1 VTRRDRR
8 TVEVRREEILTATT
22 ELLDRVGL
30 AAIRVADV
38 ADALGVSPALVFY
51 HFGTKDAL
59 VADAFAHAV
68 DRDLDRLDR
77 ATAKDA
83 DPLDRLRRVLRL
95 YGPTGAA
102 TGWRLWI
109 DAWALAQREPT
120 LRRVLRRMDERWC
133 AVLRE
138 VVDDG
143 VARACSGAPT
153 RRARWSGSRRCWT
166 GCRSPPSST
175 ARSRAPSCASGSRPR
190 SPRSWAWR
198 VVISHQPV
206 RPVRRVGEAGAV
218 HPERRHVGRRTSV
231 DRQVGQQPAERG
243 RELEAVR
250 GSHPDHDGRVSRHR

>member
-1 VTRRDRR
+1 MTRRDRR

-143 VARACSGAPT
+143 VATGVFRCPDPA
-153 RRARWSGSRRCWT
+153 GSVVRVSALLDGLSVAALVYRT
-166 GCRSPPSST
+166 V
-175 ARSRAPSCASGSRPR
+175 SRAQLREWVTASV
-190 SPRSWAWR
+190 A
-198 VVISHQPV
+198 Q
-206 RPVRRVGEAGAV
+206 
-218 HPERRHVGRRTSV
+218 
-231 DRQVGQQPAERG
+231 
-243 RELEAVR
+243 ELGLE
-250 GSHPDHDGRVSRHR
+250 SRHLTPASAAGRPGR

>member
-1 VTRRDRR
+1 MTRRDRR

-143 VARACSGAPT
+143 VATGVFRCPDPA
-153 RRARWSGSRRCWT
+153 GSVVRVSALLDGLSVAALVYRT
-166 GCRSPPSST
+166 V
-175 ARSRAPSCASGSRPR
+175 SRAQLREWVTA
-190 SPRSWAWR
+190 
-198 VVISHQPV
+198 
-206 RPVRRVGEAGAV
+206 AV
-218 HPERRHVGRRTSV
+218 A
-231 DRQVGQQPAERG
+231 Q
-243 RELEAVR
+243 ELGLE
-250 GSHPDHDGRVSRHR
+250 SRHLTPASAAGTPGR

>member
-1 VTRRDRR
+1 MTRRDRR

-143 VARACSGAPT
+143 VATGAFRCPDP
-153 RRARWSGSRRCWT
+153 AGSVVRVSALLDGLSVAALVYRT
-166 GCRSPPSST
+166 V
-175 ARSRAPSCASGSRPR
+175 SRAQLR
-190 SPRSWAWR
+190 AW
-198 VVISHQPV
+198 VT
-206 RPVRRVGEAGAV
+206 AAV
-218 HPERRHVGRRTSV
+218 A
-231 DRQVGQQPAERG
+231 Q
-243 RELEAVR
+243 ELGLE
-250 GSHPDHDGRVSRHR
+250 SRHLTPASAPGTPGR

>member
-1 VTRRDRR
+1 MTRRDRR

-77 ATAKDA
+77 ATAKDV

-143 VARACSGAPT
+143 VATGAFRCPDP
-153 RRARWSGSRRCWT
+153 AGSVVRVSALLDGLSVAALVYRT
-166 GCRSPPSST
+166 V
-175 ARSRAPSCASGSRPR
+175 SRAQLREWVTASV
-190 SPRSWAWR
+190 A
-198 VVISHQPV
+198 Q
-206 RPVRRVGEAGAV
+206 
-218 HPERRHVGRRTSV
+218 
-231 DRQVGQQPAERG
+231 
-243 RELEAVR
+243 ELGLE
-250 GSHPDHDGRVSRHR
+250 SRHLTPASAPGTPGR